1 MEISSKGIIPA
12 DIEKYLAKW
21 TKFLKGKYG
30 QDFFIKPEGVIDN
43 LAVGSTASSLDFES
57 IILKLVKEMNPY
69 TAEDEW
75 QDHLYSLI
83 GLERE
88 QSSFTVVQRTVQGT
102 PDTTVPAGSV
112 LFENELTK
120 DQFKLIDDCQLD
132 SNGVGVGSFRAEEMG
147 AIDLI
152 STAKCKIISA
162 PASVKGIYYTTGNSI
177 DIGKE
182 YESNAEFRETWLQ
195 EQATAK
201 ANTEGGLKKILLPY
215 CYGKSNNIKIR
226 MNRNLV
232 KYEDVPLH
240 SANIVV
246 NSPYDDE
253 TIANVIFNKMVD
265 GGFGLVGDIHQVVTD
280 SEGVEEDVYFSRARL
295 VQTYWQVQVALK
307 EEYELEQVITSVQN
321 AIKNNFS
328 YSMGEPVIANRAIQY
343 IDEIEAVDY
352 VKDIKVSTDNLSWT
366 SVLEL
371 GETDL
376 AQIGEIDVSI

>member
-1 MEISSKGIIPA
+1 
-12 DIEKYLAKW
+12 
-21 TKFLKGKYG
+21 
-30 QDFFIKPEGVIDN
+30 
-43 LAVGSTASSLDFES
+43 
-57 IILKLVKEMNPY
+57 
-69 TAEDEW
+69 
-75 QDHLYSLI
+75 
-83 GLERE
+83 
-88 QSSFTVVQRTVQGT
+88 
-102 PDTTVPAGSV
+102 
-112 LFENELTK
+112 
-120 DQFKLIDDCQLD
+120 
-132 SNGVGVGSFRAEEMG
+132 
-147 AIDLI
+147 
-152 STAKCKIISA
+152 
-162 PASVKGIYYTTGNSI
+162 
-177 DIGKE
+177 
-182 YESNAEFRETWLQ
+182 
-195 EQATAK
+195 
-201 ANTEGGLKKILLPY
+201 
-215 CYGKSNNIKIR
+215 
-226 MNRNLV
+226 MNRNIV

-307 EEYELEQVITSVQN
+307 EDYELEQVITSVQN

-352 VKDIKVSTDNLSWT
+352 VKDIKVSTDNLTWT

>member
-21 TKFLKGKYG
+21 TNFLKGKYG

-102 PDTTVPAGSV
+102 PDTTVAAGSV

-132 SNGVGVGSFRAEEMG
+132 SNGIGVGSFKAEEMG

-226 MNRNLV
+226 MNRNVV

-280 SEGVEEDVYFSRARL
+280 SEGVEEDVYFSRAII

-307 EEYELEQVITSVQN
+307 EDYELEQVITSVQN

-352 VKDIKVSTDNLSWT
+352 VKDIKVSTDNLTWT

>member
-12 DIEKYLAKW
+12 NIEKYLAKW
-21 TKFLKGKYG
+21 TKNLKGKYG

-43 LAVGSTASSLDFES
+43 LAVGVTASSLDFES
-57 IILKLVKEMNPY
+57 IMLKLVKEMNPY

-102 PDTTVPAGSV
+102 PDTTVAAGSV

-132 SNGVGVGSFRAEEMG
+132 SSGIGTGSFRAEEIG
-147 AIDLI
+147 AIDLPE
-152 STAKCKIISA
+152 TAKCKIISA
-162 PASVKGIYYTTGNSI
+162 PATVKGVYFTTGNSI

-195 EQATAK
+195 EQATSK

-215 CYGKSNNIKIR
+215 CYGKSNNIKVR

-253 TIANVIFNKMVD
+253 TIANVIFNKMID
-265 GGFGLVGDIHQVVTD
+265 GGFGLVGDIHKVVID

-295 VQTYWQVQVALK
+295 VQTYWQIVVALK
-307 EEYELEQVITSVQN
+307 EDYEIEQVITSVQN

-328 YSMGEPVIANRAIQY
+328 YSMGEPVIANRAIQF

-352 VKDIKVSTDNLSWT
+352 VKDVKVSTDNLTWT

-376 AQIGEIDVSI
+376 VQIGEIDVSI

>member
-57 IILKLVKEMNPY
+57 IIVKLVKEMNPY

-102 PDTTVPAGSV
+102 PDTTVAAGSV

-132 SNGVGVGSFRAEEMG
+132 SNGVGVGSFKAEEMG

-307 EEYELEQVITSVQN
+307 EDYELEQVITSVQN

-352 VKDIKVSTDNLSWT
+352 VKDIKVSTDNLTWT

>member
-1 MEISSKGIIPA
+1 MEINSKGIIPA

-21 TKFLKGKYG
+21 TKNLKSKYG

-43 LAVGSTASSLDFES
+43 LAVGVTASSLDFES
-57 IILKLVKEMNPY
+57 LIIKLVKEMNPY

-102 PDTTVPAGSV
+102 PDTIVEAGNI

-120 DQFKLIDDCQLD
+120 DQFKLIDDCQLNE
-132 SNGVGVGSFRAEEMG
+132 NGIGIGSFRAEEMG
-147 AIDLI
+147 AIDLPEN
-152 STAKCKIISA
+152 AKCKIISA

-253 TIANVIFNKMVD
+253 SIAKVIFNKMID

-280 SEGVEEDVYFSRARL
+280 SEGVEEDVYFSRARF
-295 VQTYWQVQVALK
+295 VQTYWQVQVVLK
-307 EEYELEQVITSVQN
+307 EDYKLEQVITSVQN

>member
-102 PDTTVPAGSV
+102 PDTTVAAGSV

-132 SNGVGVGSFRAEEMG
+132 SNGIGTGSFRAEEMG

-295 VQTYWQVQVALK
+295 VQTYWHVQVALK
-307 EEYELEQVITSVQN
+307 EDYELEQVITSVQN

>member
-88 QSSFTVVQRTVQGT
+88 QSSFTVVQRNVQGT
-102 PDTTVPAGSV
+102 PDTTVAAGSV

-132 SNGVGVGSFRAEEMG
+132 SNGVGVGSFKAEEMG

-195 EQATAK
+195 EQANAK

-253 TIANVIFNKMVD
+253 TIAKVIFNKMVD

-307 EEYELEQVITSVQN
+307 EDYELEQVITSVQN

-328 YSMGEPVIANRAIQY
+328 YSMGESVIANRAIQY

-371 GETDL
+371 SETDL

>member
-57 IILKLVKEMNPY
+57 IIVKLVKEMNPY

-102 PDTTVPAGSV
+102 PDTTVAAGSV

-132 SNGVGVGSFRAEEMG
+132 SNGVGVGSFKAEEMG

-201 ANTEGGLKKILLPY
+201 ANTNGGLKKILLPY

-295 VQTYWQVQVALK
+295 VQTYWQGQVALK
-307 EEYELEQVITSVQN
+307 EDYELEQVITSVQN

-352 VKDIKVSTDNLSWT
+352 VKDIKVSTDNLTWT

>member
-21 TKFLKGKYG
+21 TKFLKDKYG

-102 PDTTVPAGSV
+102 PGTTVAAGSV

-132 SNGVGVGSFRAEEMG
+132 SNGIGVGSFKAEEMG

-226 MNRNLV
+226 MNRNVV

-280 SEGVEEDVYFSRARL
+280 SEGVEEDVYFSRAII

-307 EEYELEQVITSVQN
+307 EDYELEQVITSVQN

>member
-57 IILKLVKEMNPY
+57 IIVKLVKEMNPY

-102 PDTTVPAGSV
+102 PDTTVAAGSV

-132 SNGVGVGSFRAEEMG
+132 SNGVGVGSFKAEEMG

-295 VQTYWQVQVALK
+295 VQTYWQVVVALK
-307 EEYELEQVITSVQN
+307 EDYELEQVITSVQN

-352 VKDIKVSTDNLSWT
+352 VKDIKVSTDNLTWT

>member
-21 TKFLKGKYG
+21 TNFLKGKYG

-102 PDTTVPAGSV
+102 PDTTVAAGSV

-132 SNGVGVGSFRAEEMG
+132 SNGIGVGSFKAEEMG

-195 EQATAK
+195 GQATAK

-226 MNRNLV
+226 MNRNVV

-265 GGFGLVGDIHQVVTD
+265 GGFGLVGDIHQVVND
-280 SEGVEEDVYFSRARL
+280 SEGVEEDVYFSRAII

-307 EEYELEQVITSVQN
+307 EDYELEQVITFVQN

-352 VKDIKVSTDNLSWT
+352 VKDIKVSTDNLTWT

>member
-307 EEYELEQVITSVQN
+307 EDYELEQVITSVQN

-343 IDEIEAVDY
+343 IDEIEADHY

>member
-102 PDTTVPAGSV
+102 PDTTVAAGSV

-132 SNGVGVGSFRAEEMG
+132 SNGVGVGSFKAEEMG

-307 EEYELEQVITSVQN
+307 EDYELEQVITSVQN
-321 AIKNNFS
+321 AIKNNFN

>member
-102 PDTTVPAGSV
+102 PDTTVAAGSV

-132 SNGVGVGSFRAEEMG
+132 SNGIGVGSFKAEEMG

-226 MNRNLV
+226 MNRNVV

-280 SEGVEEDVYFSRARL
+280 SEGVEEDVYFSRAII

-307 EEYELEQVITSVQN
+307 EDYELEQVITSVQN

-352 VKDIKVSTDNLSWT
+352 VKDIKVSTDNLTWT

>member
-57 IILKLVKEMNPY
+57 IIVKLVKEMNPY

-102 PDTTVPAGSV
+102 PDTTVAAGSV

-132 SNGVGVGSFRAEEMG
+132 SNGVGVGSFKAEEMG

-226 MNRNLV
+226 MNRNIV

-307 EEYELEQVITSVQN
+307 EDYELEQVITSVQN

-352 VKDIKVSTDNLSWT
+352 VKDIKVSTDNLTWT

>member
-43 LAVGSTASSLDFES
+43 LVVGSTASSLDFES
-57 IILKLVKEMNPY
+57 IIVKLVKEMNPY

-75 QDHLYSLI
+75 QDNLYSLI

-102 PDTTVPAGSV
+102 PDTTVAAGSV

-132 SNGVGVGSFRAEEMG
+132 SNGIGVGSFKAEEMG

-280 SEGVEEDVYFSRARL
+280 SEGVEEDIYFSRARL

-307 EEYELEQVITSVQN
+307 EDYELEQVITSVQN

-352 VKDIKVSTDNLSWT
+352 VKDIKVSTDNLTWT

>member
-102 PDTTVPAGSV
+102 PDTTVTAGSV

-132 SNGVGVGSFRAEEMG
+132 SNGVGVGSFKAEEMG

-152 STAKCKIISA
+152 STTKCKIISA

-307 EEYELEQVITSVQN
+307 EDYELEQVITSVQN

>member
-43 LAVGSTASSLDFES
+43 LVVGSTASSLDFES
-57 IILKLVKEMNPY
+57 IIVKLVKEMNPY

-75 QDHLYSLI
+75 QDNLYSLI

-102 PDTTVPAGSV
+102 PDTTVAAGSV

-132 SNGVGVGSFRAEEMG
+132 SNGIGVGSFKAEEMG

-280 SEGVEEDVYFSRARL
+280 SEGVEEDIYFSRARL

-307 EEYELEQVITSVQN
+307 EDYELEQVITSVQN

-343 IDEIEAVDY
+343 IDEIEAIDY
-352 VKDIKVSTDNLSWT
+352 VKDIKVSTDNLTWT

>member
-102 PDTTVPAGSV
+102 PDTTVAAGSV

-132 SNGVGVGSFRAEEMG
+132 SNGVGIGSFKAEEMG

-253 TIANVIFNKMVD
+253 TIAKVIFNKMVD

-307 EEYELEQVITSVQN
+307 EDYELEQVITSVQN

-352 VKDIKVSTDNLSWT
+352 VKDIKVSTDNLTWT

>member
-102 PDTTVPAGSV
+102 PDTTVAAGSV

-132 SNGVGVGSFRAEEMG
+132 SNGIGTGSFRAEEMG

-307 EEYELEQVITSVQN
+307 EDYELEQVIISVQN

-352 VKDIKVSTDNLSWT
+352 VKDIKVSTDNLTWT

>member
-57 IILKLVKEMNPY
+57 IIVKLVKEMNPY

-102 PDTTVPAGSV
+102 PDTTVAAGSV

-132 SNGVGVGSFRAEEMG
+132 SNGVGVGSFKAEEMG

-195 EQATAK
+195 EQATTK

-307 EEYELEQVITSVQN
+307 EDYELEQVITSVQN

-352 VKDIKVSTDNLSWT
+352 VKDVKVSTDNATWM

-376 AQIGEIDVSI
+376 AQIGDVDVSV

>member
-102 PDTTVPAGSV
+102 PDTTVAAGSV

-132 SNGVGVGSFRAEEMG
+132 SNGVGVGSFKAEEMG

-162 PASVKGIYYTTGNSI
+162 PASVKGVYYTTGNSI

-201 ANTEGGLKKILLPY
+201 SNTEGGLKKILLPY

-253 TIANVIFNKMVD
+253 TIAKVIFNKMVD

-307 EEYELEQVITSVQN
+307 EDYELEQVITSVQN

>member
-102 PDTTVPAGSV
+102 PDTTVAAGSV

-132 SNGVGVGSFRAEEMG
+132 SNGIGTGSFRAEEMG

-232 KYEDVPLH
+232 KNEDVPLH

-307 EEYELEQVITSVQN
+307 EDYELEQVITSVQN

>member
-57 IILKLVKEMNPY
+57 IIVKLVKEMNPY

-102 PDTTVPAGSV
+102 PDTTVAAGSV

-132 SNGVGVGSFRAEEMG
+132 SNGVGVGSFKAEEMG

-162 PASVKGIYYTTGNSI
+162 PASVKSIYYTTGNSI

-280 SEGVEEDVYFSRARL
+280 SEGVEEDIYFSRVRL

-307 EEYELEQVITSVQN
+307 EDYELEQVITSVQN

-352 VKDIKVSTDNLSWT
+352 VKDIKVSTDNLTWT